1 MRRFL
6 TACATLML
14 LLATAEL
21 ANAATPRRRPRRSLP
36 LPPDLVWHVET
47 LDGQPVSSYR
57 GDEAINPASVVKVAT
72 TLWAL
77 DSLGPEYRWETR
89 VWARGRV
96 DKAKRTLFGDLVV
109 QGSGDPDFH
118 AENAFLLARALNE
131 MGIERVTGALIVN
144 SRFWIGWENGSEGR
158 EADPIKRGMLMA
170 TRLRQAFNPR
180 GWDRMTRWAWK
191 EFSTRRNWTMPEP
204 PRVTVARGIGVDGT
218 SNLGTLL
225 VVHRSQPLM
234 AVLRRFNCFS
244 NNDIERIGEN
254 IGPVSKLTDL
264 VASRTAVP
272 RESVVLAT
280 ASGLGTNRLTPLTVV
295 RLLRELRAQAG
306 RDGIRPELLL
316 PVAGCGPSTV
326 TRFFPELSVGPNATA
341 LVGKTGTLTTT
352 DGGIAALAGF
362 VKTAQGE
369 FVFCV
374 ASPRAGRH
382 LKGARDAEEKW
393 VVDFLA
399 GHGGGEARQCGPELA
414 PPDAGAAIMLVEE
427 SLPEPIPAQ
436 PAVSGAPLLLGVPP
450 PVPPPATV
458 PLLIRR

>member
-1 MRRFL
+1 MRRILLVCL
-6 TACATLML
+6 TVFVLLMTVES
-14 LLATAEL
+14 AD
-21 ANAATPRRRPRRSLP
+21 AATPKRRPRRSP
-36 LPPDLVWHVET
+36 RRPPEVVWHVET
-47 LDGQPVSSYR
+47 LDGQPVSSSH

-77 DSLGPEYRWETR
+77 EALGPEYRWETR

-96 DKAKRTLFGDLVV
+96 DRAKRTLFGDLVV

-144 SRFWIGWENGSEGR
+144 SQFWIGWENGSEGR
-158 EADPIKRGMLMA
+158 EANPIKRGLLMA

-180 GWDRMTRWAWK
+180 GWDRMTRWAWR
-191 EFSTRRNWTMPEP
+191 EFSVRRNWTLPRP
-204 PRVTVARGIGVDGT
+204 PQVTIARGVGVDGT
-218 SNLGTLL
+218 ANLGTLL
-225 VVHRSQPLM
+225 IVHRSQPLV

-244 NNDIERIGEN
+244 NNDIERVGEN
-254 IGPVSKLTDL
+254 IGPVSGLTDL
-264 VASRTAVP
+264 VVSRAAVP
-272 RESVVLAT
+272 RQSVVLET

-295 RLLRELRAQAG
+295 RLLRELRASAG
-306 RDGIRPELLL
+306 REGIRPELLL
-316 PVAGCGPSTV
+316 PVAGCEPSTV

-352 DGGIAALAGF
+352 DGGVTALAGF
-362 VKTAQGE
+362 LSTTQGE

-374 ASPRAGRH
+374 ASPHAGGHIR
-382 LKGARDAEEKW
+382 GARDAEEKW

-399 GHGGGEARQCGPELA
+399 GHGGGQPRQCGPELA

-436 PAVSGAPLLLGVPP
+436 PAVSAAPSLLTPP
-450 PVPPPATV
+450 LATDPFV
-458 PLLIRR
+458 RR